1 MNNIVMLRPGSPPEP
16 KRLMHLESRHLS
28 GRYQLENILGI
39 GGMNVVYRATDNM
52 LQTFGASHRYVAVKM
67 VSESLRDNVQAETL
81 LFNEYALASRLKHP
95 NIVAIRHFDVCR
107 EQEQAYLIMDWVEG
121 LLLEELLY
129 QQRIDV
135 DSALDLARQLVNAVH
150 FCHQHQI
157 VHGDIKLANIIVSPS
172 NHLTLIDFGISRH
185 VSEKQ
190 NGIQT
195 IRACSHRFAAPEV
208 IQEEQTT
215 LSSDIFSL
223 SCVLYRLFAGEHPF
237 PDTAEEA
244 MTQDRMIPFI
254 FSKRHPLDQL
264 LQIGLRWHKQARLVT
279 TFDFQELFQML
290 KPKDLKRRWF

>member
-1 MNNIVMLRPGSPPEP
+1 MNNIVMLQPDRLLEP
-16 KRLMHLESRHLS
+16 QQLMHVKHRNLS

-52 LQTFGASHRYVAVKM
+52 LQTFGTSHQHVAVKM
-67 VSESLRDNVQAETL
+67 VSESLRDNLQAEKL
-81 LFNEYALASRLKHP
+81 LFNEYVLASRLKHP

-107 EQEQAYLIMDWVEG
+107 EQEQAYLVMDWVEG
-121 LLLEELLY
+121 LLLEELFY
-129 QQRIDV
+129 QQTIDV
-135 DSALDLARQLVNAVH
+135 HSALELARQLVNAVH

-157 VHGDIKLANIIVSPS
+157 VHGDLKLANIIVSPS

-185 VSEKQ
+185 ISEKQ

-208 IQEEQTT
+208 IQEEETT
-215 LSSDIFSL
+215 LSTDIFSL

-244 MTQDRMIPFI
+244 MTQARIVPFI
-254 FSKRHPLDQL
+254 FGKRHPLDKL
-264 LQIGLRWHKQARLVT
+264 LQIGLRWNKHARVVT
-279 TFDFQELFQML
+279 SFDFHELFQTL
-290 KPKDLKRRWF
+290 KPEDLKRRWF